1 MNKKRW
7 LILLLVPLTTGLVG
21 CVQEVVRTV
30 EVTRVVQETVIVPR
44 VREVVVTA
52 TPKPPYTPALRAC
65 QPDNCEPYFAGAETI
80 RQYFAFIDQG
90 LFEEAY
96 NLFSQSKQDRKSLE
110 DYIIGCEIYFRTV
123 KVITIEPYSSP
134 DPETEILYYV
144 QYYNESKNEW
154 ESGVNYMLV
163 RTIMEDSSWKINEF
177 SKMTS
182 KFDT

>member
-65 QPDNCEPYFAGAETI
+65 QPDNCEPYFAGAETLSDNILHSLI
-80 RQYFAFIDQG
+80 R
-90 LFEEAY
+90 AY
-96 NLFSQSKQDRKSLE
+96 LKRLTIYLASLN
-110 DYIIGCEIYFRTV
+110 RTGKALRITLLDV
-123 KVITIEPYSSP
+123 KYTLE
-134 DPETEILYYV
+134 L
-144 QYYNESKNEW
+144 
-154 ESGVNYMLV
+154 
-163 RTIMEDSSWKINEF
+163 
-177 SKMTS
+177 
-182 KFDT
+182 